1 MHYNNRCLT
10 RMSATHPIR
19 VMIVDDHDVVRRGLQ
34 VFLLAF
40 DDLQLIGE
48 ASNGEDAVA
57 LCERLQPDVILM
69 DIIMPGMDGIEA
81 TQIIH
86 QRFPDINIL
95 ALTSLKDDALAEK
108 MIQAGAV
115 NYILKNALI
124 DELADAIRAARLHM
138 VP

>member
-1 MHYNNRCLT
+1 
-10 RMSATHPIR
+10 MSATHPIR